1 MGCKYGFFFM
11 LDIVGGEENFI
22 LKRLLRK
29 DVEVDST
36 EAPSTWVERKLTKNS
51 DVNDSK
57 HNAKATETSTGNV
70 GQT

>member
-1 MGCKYGFFFM
+1 M

-36 EAPSTWVERKLTKNS
+36 EAPRVPGWSES
-51 DVNDSK
+51 
-57 HNAKATETSTGNV
+57 
-70 GQT
+70 